1 MGGINKVI
9 TPFNPKRKT
18 EVFTMNKI
26 TDSAIFNY
34 EFDDRFLVEKLS
46 AYVDEHKDDIYSF
59 FNMKFDNTKPIIN
72 IIAKKEEL
80 DNIHRRFNDLKDTD
94 EVPKWIVGLSAS
106 DMQIYY
112 LSLNDYNSTSHA
124 FKKEDYEIQ
133 LEMYKK
139 TILHEYV
146 HYVNRLFCKKNN
158 CSYSIKCLSEGI
170 AQYLSNQKNNSAI
183 QFNYSLNE
191 ILTSN
196 NCYNGW
202 YLVTKYIIEN
212 YSHELV
218 LELLKDKNEA
228 EKFITEK
235 YEEIKKY
242 YTELKQKNI

>member
-1 MGGINKVI
+1 
-9 TPFNPKRKT
+9 
-18 EVFTMNKI
+18 MNKI

-46 AYVDEHKDDIYSF
+46 DYINEHKDNIYSF
-59 FNMKFDNTKPIIN
+59 FNMNFDNEKPIIN
-72 IIAKKEEL
+72 IINKKEKL
-80 DNIHRRFNDLKDTD
+80 DNIHRKFNNLKDTD
-94 EVPKWIVGLSAS
+94 EVPKWLVGLSAS

-124 FKKEDYEIQ
+124 FKKENYEIQ

-139 TILHEYV
+139 TILHEYM

-170 AQYLSNQKNNSAI
+170 AQYLSNQKDDSAI

-196 NCYNGW
+196 NGYNGW
-202 YLVTKYIIEN
+202 YLVTKYILEN

-218 LELLKDKNEA
+218 LELLKDGSRT

-235 YEEIKKY
+235 YEEINNY
-242 YTELKQKNI
+242 YAEFKTKNI